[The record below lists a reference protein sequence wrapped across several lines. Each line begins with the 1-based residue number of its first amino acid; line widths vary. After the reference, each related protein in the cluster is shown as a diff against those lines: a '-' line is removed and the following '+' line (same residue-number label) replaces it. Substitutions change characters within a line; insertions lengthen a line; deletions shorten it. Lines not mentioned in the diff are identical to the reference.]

1 MDPLGRWVLFRP
13 RSTSHGQGR
22 AWGLLLVLPL
32 NSLNSKPQ
40 FPQLSAHP
48 DSLGWGKEAT
58 SFSMHLLYGSA
69 MDWLTG
75 PLGTRKERESYILT

>member
-1 MDPLGRWVLFRP
+1 MWVDPWEDGCYSDL

-32 NSLNSKPQ
+32 SSLNSKPQ

-48 DSLGWGKEAT
+48 DSLGWGKEANPGFLPSCST
-58 SFSMHLLYGSA
+58 ALL
-69 MDWLTG
+69 WTG
-75 PLGTRKERESYILT
+75 